1 MVAQNAQERLL
12 HLADVLEGSRRVFQQ
27 KIGKSCSYIVNVTT
41 PSRKALR
48 DIKAAYPQVN
58 TDWIITGEG
67 EMFIEGA
74 SFTTN
79 NTWRKA
85 KNNNEG
91 TAEHVGDNIDTSAIE
106 IVKAQNEIMNKLLE
120 QNAKKDEQI
129 DRLLTLQEKSKN
141 GND

>member
-67 EMFIEGA
+67 EIRG
-74 SFTTN
+74 SQLVSCG
-79 NTWRKA
+79 KVI
-85 KNNNEG
+85 
-91 TAEHVGDNIDTSAIE
+91 AEYKPTRGGYKVGSGRPRGNRNVTMTVKISPEAHDKLSTLTDNKSEYIDSLILR
-106 IVKAQNEIMNKLLE
+106 Q
-120 QNAKKDEQI
+120 
-129 DRLLTLQEKSKN
+129 
-141 GND
+141 

>member
-67 EMFIEGA
+67 I
-74 SFTTN
+74 
-79 NTWRKA
+79 
-85 KNNNEG
+85 
-91 TAEHVGDNIDTSAIE
+91 DNIKTKVMISRYARYTILY
-106 IVKAQNEIMNKLLE
+106 MY
-120 QNAKKDEQI
+120 I
-129 DRLLTLQEKSKN
+129 DCFYKY
-141 GND
+141 

>member
-12 HLADVLEGSRRVFQQ
+12 HLADVLEGWRRVFQQ

-74 SFTTN
+74 TLLLIIRGEKPRTIMKVQQSMLVTT
-79 NTWRKA
+79 
-85 KNNNEG
+85 
-91 TAEHVGDNIDTSAIE
+91 
-106 IVKAQNEIMNKLLE
+106 
-120 QNAKKDEQI
+120 
-129 DRLLTLQEKSKN
+129 
-141 GND
+141 